1 MTSHFSLQNFML
13 IICAKVVSK
22 YCSLPED
29 GQVGR
34 SMSEGIL
41 NSEHNKIV

>member
-1 MTSHFSLQNFML
+1 MLLIFSQ
-13 IICAKVVSK
+13 VVSI
-22 YCSLPED
+22 YRTLPED